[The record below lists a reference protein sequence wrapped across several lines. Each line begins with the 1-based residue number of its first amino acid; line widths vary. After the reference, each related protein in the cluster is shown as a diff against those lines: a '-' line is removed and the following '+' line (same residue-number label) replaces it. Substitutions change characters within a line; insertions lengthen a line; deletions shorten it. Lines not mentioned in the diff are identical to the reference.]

1 MIIEARNILHK
12 DLAFSTIL
20 LLLANPAYAEW
31 KLPDSFQIHGFASQS
46 FIVTTDN
53 NFFGK
58 SKDSGTFDFRELGL
72 NASWRILP
80 KLQIAAQGVARWAG
94 KNDEGDPR
102 LDYGLVDYTVLSN
115 VENTWGVRL
124 GRVINPIGF
133 YNDTRDVAFTRPSI
147 FLPQSIYFDRV
158 RDLALSAD
166 GGQLYS
172 EQRTSVGDFSFQ
184 FNIVRPRAGSREERA
199 LLGGDFPGNLEGQFS
214 FGGRLLYEKD
224 GGTVRLGVSSFQAD
238 FGFNPKEA
246 PSTSSPTLQPGS
258 ITFLPVIFSGQYN
271 GEKLSL
277 TSEVALRHF
286 KYADFGPRIPGSDFT
301 GLSWY
306 LQASYRFTPSWEVV
320 ARFDRLCTK
329 LGDCNGEKFAAQT
342 GYPANRRFADDW
354 MAGLRWDVTRSVML
368 RAEFHHIHGTA
379 WITVEDNP
387 DISALKKDWN
397 MFAVLVSFR
406 F

>member
-1 MIIEARNILHK
+1 MIRETGNILRT
-12 DLAFSTIL
+12 DLAFSTML
-20 LLLANPAYAEW
+20 LLLANPSYAEW
-31 KLPDSFQIHGFASQS
+31 QLPDSFQIHGFASQS

-53 NFFGK
+53 NFFGN

-102 LDYGLVDYTVLSN
+102 LDYGLADYTILSN
-115 VENTWGVRL
+115 VKDTWGVRL

-172 EQRTSVGDFSFQ
+172 EQRTKIGDFSFQ
-184 FNIVRPRAGSREERA
+184 FNIVRPRAGAREERA

-224 GGTVRLGVSSFQAD
+224 GGTIRLGVSSFQAD
-238 FGFNPKEA
+238 FGFNPKRA
-246 PSTSSPTLQPGS
+246 PSKLSLQPGS
-258 ITFLPVIFSGQYN
+258 VTFLPVIFSGQYN
-271 GEKLSL
+271 GEQLSL

-286 KYADFGPRIPGSDFT
+286 KYAGFGSRSVPDMDFT

-306 LQASYRFTPSWEVV
+306 LQASYRFTPSWEAV
-320 ARFDRLCTK
+320 ARFDHLCIE
-329 LGDCNGEKFAAQT
+329 LDDCNGEKFAAQT
-342 GYPANRRFADDW
+342 TQPANRRYADDW
-354 MAGLRWDVTRSVML
+354 MAGVRWDVTRSVML
-368 RAEFHHIHGTA
+368 RAEFHHVHGTA

-387 DISALKKDWN
+387 NTHALKDNWN